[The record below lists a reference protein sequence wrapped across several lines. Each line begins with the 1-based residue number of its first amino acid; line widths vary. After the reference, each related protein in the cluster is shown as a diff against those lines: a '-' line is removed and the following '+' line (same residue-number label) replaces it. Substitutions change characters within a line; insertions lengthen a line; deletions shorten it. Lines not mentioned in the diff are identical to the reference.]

1 MKDKKFYLL
10 IFGCQMN
17 ISDAERLATA
27 LKALGYQETNNED
40 EADLIGV
47 VACSVKQTAV
57 DRIYGKVRNWQIVKE
72 KRPLITMLSGCV
84 LDYDRKKLADK
95 FDIFLDIKN
104 LDNLAES
111 IKKAA
116 PEEKLALPSF
126 FDIQPSYYSS
136 YRAYVPIMT
145 GCNKFCTYCAVP
157 YTRGREVSRP
167 SASIIAEIKELL
179 AKNYKEIIL
188 LGQNVNSYGLD
199 KISARGGPAS
209 GGKDTAELTFPQL
222 LEQIDKLADHFWL
235 KFLTSHPYDMS
246 DELIT
251 VMKNGKNINNYLHLP
266 VQSGSDEQLKKM
278 NRHYSIA
285 HYTELINKI
294 RTTLPD
300 ISISTDLIVGFAGE
314 TVSDFKA
321 TEKLVKSLKFNLS
334 FTSQY
339 SQRTGTVAAKL
350 YPDDVTQETKKE
362 RFNIINTQI
371 GKNAKIYNE
380 QLVGKT
386 FEVLIDAVNCEEKKC
401 KNIGKLANY
410 TAVHVI
416 TKEPLKV
423 GEFYQVKI
431 TQADAWGVLAEI
443 YVN

>member
-1 MKDKKFYLL
+1 MSKKKFHL
-10 IFGCQMN
+10 IVFGCQMN
-17 ISDAERLATA
+17 ISDAERLATT
-27 LKALGYQETNNED
+27 LKALGYQETDNEQ

-57 DRIYGKVRNWQIVKE
+57 DRIYGKVRNWQLVKE

-84 LDYDRKKLADK
+84 LDYDRKKLQDK
-95 FDIFLDIKN
+95 FDIFLDIKK
-104 LDNLAES
+104 LDNLAEE

-157 YTRGREVSRP
+157 YTRGREISRP
-167 SASIIAEIKELL
+167 SQSIIEEIKILL
-179 AKNYKEIIL
+179 GRGYKEIIL

-199 KISARGGPAS
+199 KIKS
-209 GGKDTAELTFPQL
+209 GEQELTFPQL
-222 LEQIDKLADHFWL
+222 LEKIDQLADHFWL

-251 VMKNGKNINNYLHLP
+251 VMKNGKNINPYLHLP
-266 VQSGSDEQLKKM
+266 VQSGSDEILKKM

-285 HYTELINKI
+285 HYTELIKKI
-294 RTTLPD
+294 RTALQN

-314 TVSDFKA
+314 TEADFKA
-321 TEKLVKSLKFNLS
+321 TEKLVKNLKFNLS

-350 YPDDVTQETKKE
+350 YHDDIAQETKKE
-362 RFNIINTQI
+362 RFNIVNNQI
-371 GKNAKIYNE
+371 GKNAKLYNE

-386 FEVLIDAVNCEEKKC
+386 FEALIDVINCEEKKC

-431 TQADAWGVLAEI
+431 MQADAWGVLAELA
-443 YVN
+443 

>member
-1 MKDKKFYLL
+1 
-10 IFGCQMN
+10 MN

-27 LKALGYQETNNED
+27 LKALGYQDTNNEQ

-104 LDNLAES
+104 LDTLAES

-157 YTRGREVSRP
+157 YTRGREISRP
-167 SASIIAEIKELL
+167 NQSIIEEIKILL
-179 AKNYKEIIL
+179 SHGYKEIIL

-199 KISARGGPAS
+199 KIKLGE
-209 GGKDTAELTFPQL
+209 AELNFPQL
-222 LEQIDKLADHFWL
+222 LEKIDKLADHFWL

-294 RTTLPD
+294 RTTLPG

-314 TVSDFKA
+314 TASDFQA
-321 TEKLVKSLKFNLS
+321 TEKLVKNLKFNLS

-431 TQADAWGVLAEI
+431 TQADAWGVLAELA
-443 YVN
+443 

>member
-199 KISARGGPAS
+199 KISARGGP
-209 GGKDTAELTFPQL
+209 
-222 LEQIDKLADHFWL
+222 
-235 KFLTSHPYDMS
+235 HPYDMS

>member
-1 MKDKKFYLL
+1 MSNKKFHL
-10 IFGCQMN
+10 IVFGCQMN

-27 LKALGYQETNNED
+27 LKSLGYEETDKEQ

-47 VACSVKQTAV
+47 IACSVKQTAV
-57 DRIYGKVRNWQIVKE
+57 DRIYGKVRNWQLVKE

-84 LDYDRKKLADK
+84 LEYDRKKLQDK

-104 LDNLAES
+104 LDNLADS

-126 FDIQPSYYSS
+126 FDIKPSYYSS

-145 GCNKFCTYCAVP
+145 GCNKFCSYCAVP

-167 SASIIAEIKELL
+167 SDSIISEIKELL
-179 AKNYKEIIL
+179 SKGYKEIIL

-199 KISARGGPAS
+199 KIKLGEN
-209 GGKDTAELTFPQL
+209 ELTFPDL
-222 LEQIDKLADHFWL
+222 LKQIDNLGDHFWL

-246 DELIT
+246 DELIK
-251 VMKNGKNINNYLHLP
+251 VMQTGKNINHYLHLP
-266 VQSGSDEQLKKM
+266 VQAGSDEQLKKM
-278 NRHYSIA
+278 NRHYSIE
-285 HYTELINKI
+285 HYKELIKKI
-294 RTTLPD
+294 RTALPD
-300 ISISTDLIVGFAGE
+300 ISISTDLIVGFSGE
-314 TVSDFKA
+314 TETDFKA
-321 TEKLVKSLKFNLS
+321 TEKLVRDLKFNLS

-339 SQRTGTVAAKL
+339 SQRAGTVAARL
-350 YPDDVTQETKKE
+350 YPDDISQDTKKE

-371 GKNAKIYNE
+371 GKNAKLYNE

-386 FEVLIDAVNCEEKKC
+386 FETLIDVVNCEEKKC
-401 KNIGKLANY
+401 KNIGKLDNY
-410 TAVHVI
+410 TAVHVV

-431 TQADAWGVLAEI
+431 TQADAWGVIASLATQRAEKI
-443 YVN
+443 N